1 VTLWR
6 DFGRMTA
13 TVGAEIGRLR
23 ADARLALLPDKR
35 RDEYSRFSLGV
46 SFRQLQVRGFA
57 PVARLSIERNRSSVQ
72 FYDYRR
78 TRTEIGIVR
87 AF

>member
-1 VTLWR
+1 MTVTL
-6 DFGRMTA
+6 
-13 TVGAEIGRLR
+13 GAEIGRLH
-23 ADARLALLPDKR
+23 ADDRLILFPEKR
-35 RDEYSRFSLGV
+35 SDRYSRFSVGAT
-46 SFRQLQVRGFA
+46 FRQLQLRGFS
-57 PVARLSIERNRSSVQ
+57 PVVRFSVEHNRSSIE